1 MKRRRESEPPVP
13 GADDQAGKLSHTPLI
28 AHDDDERPS
37 REDMNYGSTIF
48 TRPTVPL
55 PVSCAA
61 ARRSPRARFLSP
73 GWPMRPRARMAPR
86 AALHVRWF
94 PDA

>member
-13 GADDQAGKLSHTPLI
+13 GADDEAGKPSPRPLV

-55 PVSCAA
+55 P
-61 ARRSPRARFLSP
+61 RFLRGGKKKPS
-73 GWPMRPRARMAPR
+73 R
-86 AALHVRWF
+86 
-94 PDA
+94 

>member
-1 MKRRRESEPPVP
+1 MVMKRRRETDAPAPDADSE
-13 GADDQAGKLSHTPLI
+13 AGKLSHMPSI

-55 PVSCAA
+55 P
-61 ARRSPRARFLSP
+61 RFLRGP
-73 GWPMRPRARMAPR
+73 KKKRQN
-86 AALHVRWF
+86 
-94 PDA
+94 